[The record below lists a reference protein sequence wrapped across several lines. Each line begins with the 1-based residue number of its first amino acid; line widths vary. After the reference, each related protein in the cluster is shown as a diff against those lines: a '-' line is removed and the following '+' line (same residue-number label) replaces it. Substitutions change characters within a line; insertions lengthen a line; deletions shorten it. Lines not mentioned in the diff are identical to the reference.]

1 MKPNTLVLGFKSD
14 WQTAQ
19 DEMVDGYVN
28 IVKDAFEMNYGVAIL
43 RVNEKLQM
51 DGEDEDSLSSD
62 EEVSIV

>member
-1 MKPNTLVLGFKSD
+1 
-14 WQTAQ
+14 
-19 DEMVDGYVN
+19 MVDGYVN